1 MNPSKSRFVILLAVT
16 GALAVASAVTPRAQE
31 TQKLGETVDKTVG
44 TQQETQ
50 KKQDGW
56 AAEQAALLNRYR
68 TAKANVEYLEK
79 REAYE
84 ESEVSALEANIA
96 ELERRL
102 VESKRLN
109 ESLQD
114 TLNAV
119 VGRLQTFVA
128 SDIPFLVEE
137 RSARVTSLKEEIAK
151 PDVTGAEK
159 LRRVLEALQVEANYG
174 NTVEVYQEEVTVGGE
189 TIFAD
194 MLRIGRVSV
203 YWRTPDGKRVG
214 EYDRATGTWVEL
226 DEKYARPINMTVDMA
241 TRIRPTEIVNLPIGR
256 IQP

>member
-1 MNPSKSRFVILLAVT
+1 MNSSKVRMTLLLAVT
-16 GALAVASAVTPRAQE
+16 SALAVASAVAPRAQE
-31 TQKLGETVDKTVG
+31 PKKLGETVDRTVG
-44 TQQETQ
+44 TQQQTQ
-50 KKQDGW
+50 KQQDDW
-56 AAEQAALLNRYR
+56 AAEQASLLNRYR

-79 REAYE
+79 REAFE
-84 ESEVSALEANIA
+84 ESEVSALESNIA

-102 VESKRLN
+102 VESKKLN

-119 VGRLQTFVA
+119 VGRLEVFVA
-128 SDIPFLVEE
+128 NDIPFLTEE
-137 RSARVTSLKEEIAK
+137 RSARVASLKDEIAK

-174 NTVEVYQEEVTVGGE
+174 NTVEVYQEQVVVGDE
-189 TIFAD
+189 NIFAD

-214 EYDRATGTWVEL
+214 EYDRATGQWVEL
-226 DEKYARPINMTVDMA
+226 DDKYARNINMTVDMA
-241 TRIRPTEIVNLPIGR
+241 TRLRPTEIVDLPIGR
-256 IQP
+256 IEP

>member
-1 MNPSKSRFVILLAVT
+1 MNSSKVRMMVLLAVT
-16 GALAVASAVTPRAQE
+16 GALALASAVTPRAQE
-31 TQKLGETVDKTVG
+31 AKKLGETVDQTVD
-44 TQQETQ
+44 TQQQTQ
-50 KKQDGW
+50 KQQDEW
-56 AAEQAALLNRYR
+56 ATEQAALVNRYR
-68 TAKANVEYLEK
+68 TARANVEYLEK
-79 REAYE
+79 REAFE

-119 VGRLQTFVA
+119 VGRLQTFVS
-128 SDIPFLVEE
+128 SDIPFLTEE
-137 RSARVTSLKEEIAK
+137 RSARVASLKEVIAR

-159 LRRVLEALQVEANYG
+159 LRRVLEGLQVEANYG
-174 NTVEVYQEEVTVGGE
+174 NTVEVYQEEVAVGDE
-189 TIFAD
+189 TIYAD

-214 EYDRATGTWVEL
+214 EYDRATGKWVEL
-226 DEKYARPINMTVDMA
+226 DDKYARPINMTVDMA
-241 TRIRPTEIVNLPIGR
+241 TRLRPTEIVDLPIGR
-256 IQP
+256 IEP

>member
-1 MNPSKSRFVILLAVT
+1 MNRNKVRITTLLVV
-16 GALAVASAVTPRAQE
+16 AVAAVVALNTVPRAQE
-31 TQKLGETVDKTVG
+31 APKLGETVDKTVG
-44 TQQETQ
+44 TQQATQ
-50 KKQDGW
+50 KKQDDW
-56 AAEQAALLNRYR
+56 ATEQAALLNRYR

-79 REAYE
+79 RESFE
-84 ESEVSALEANIA
+84 QSEVSALEANIL

-102 VESKRLN
+102 LESTRLN

-119 VGRLQTFVA
+119 VGRLEEFVA
-128 SDIPFLVEE
+128 DDIPFLTEE
-137 RSARVTSLKEEIAK
+137 RSARVGSLKEEIAR

-174 NTVEVYQEEVTVGGE
+174 NTVEVYQEQVQVGGE

-203 YWRTPDGKRVG
+203 FWRTPDGKRVG
-214 EYDRATGTWVEL
+214 EYDRASGTWIEL
-226 DEKYARPINMTVDMA
+226 DEKYTRPINLTVEMA
-241 TRIRPTEIVNLPIGR
+241 TRIRPTEIVDLPIGR

>member
-1 MNPSKSRFVILLAVT
+1 MRIRTATLVAVTASLAVT
-16 GALAVASAVTPRAQE
+16 MAIAAHSQE
-31 TQKLGETVDKTVG
+31 AKKLGDTVDKTVG
-44 TQQETQ
+44 TQQATQ
-50 KKQDGW
+50 KKQVDW
-56 AAEQAALLNRYR
+56 ASEQAALMARYR

-79 REAYE
+79 RESYE
-84 ESEVSALEANIA
+84 ESEVSALEKNIA

-102 VESKRLN
+102 LESTRLN

-119 VGRLQTFVA
+119 MGRLETFVA
-128 SDIPFLVEE
+128 SDIPFLTEE
-137 RSARVTSLKEEIAK
+137 RSARVAAIKEEVAR

-174 NTVEVYQEEVTVGGE
+174 NTVEVYQEQVAVGGE
-189 TIFAD
+189 VIFAD

-214 EYDRATGTWVEL
+214 EYDRGTGSWLEL
-226 DEKYARPINMTVDMA
+226 DGKYARPINMTVDMA
-241 TRIRPTEIVNLPIGR
+241 TRIRPTEIVTLPIGR